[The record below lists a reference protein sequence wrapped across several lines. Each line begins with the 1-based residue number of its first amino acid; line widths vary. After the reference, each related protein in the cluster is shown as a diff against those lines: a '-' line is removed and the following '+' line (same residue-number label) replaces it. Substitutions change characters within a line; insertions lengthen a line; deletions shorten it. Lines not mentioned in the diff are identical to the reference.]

1 MGISRIPNWRALISR
16 GAAVIAR
23 DASNEPDD
31 TISPVDEA
39 RGIVASKKG
48 NDLVYDT
55 YIYIY
60 IYILSRYSPLAK

>member
-1 MGISRIPNWRALISR
+1 MGIWRIPNWGALISR

-31 TISPVDEA
+31 TISPVNEA
-39 RGIVASKKG
+39 RGIVAPKKG

-60 IYILSRYSPLAK
+60 VYRLSL